1 MTTSDSITPRLRNIT
16 FGLVNR
22 AVRFLDILAMLA
34 AAVAARPLS
43 EATAADVTWAQSVL
57 LGALAVVPMV
67 QVNEGRRVYR
77 WERYRHLRGQVADI
91 ILGLLA
97 ALVVAGIFAIGFLP
111 GGIVES
117 WLTTFG
123 IAGLVLM
130 TIGRSMARIAVAG
143 MERRGALKRR
153 VAVIGAGEEGEAAI
167 RYLDAPG
174 RRDLYE
180 LIGVFDDRAA
190 RRAVEIA
197 GLTVTH
203 GVDELARRARQER
216 VDVVI
221 IALPWRAGQ
230 RIAEM
235 MRKLCAIPADVLLP
249 IEADWI
255 NLRGAQLFNVGGL
268 PFLQVARRPLKG
280 SDAILKSILDYIVA
294 GIAVLLLSPLLLVVA
309 ILVRLDS
316 PGPIL
321 FRQRRVGF
329 NGREFD
335 MFKFRSMTVD
345 PTDDGSRGTPIDN
358 PRITRIGRF
367 IRKTSIDELPQLF
380 NVLRGEM
387 SVVGPRAHVPNMLVG
402 ERTYFETVQEYAAR
416 HRVKPGIT
424 GWGQING
431 MRGGIHDADKA
442 RRGVELDLQYIENWS
457 LWFDIRIMA
466 RTLFGGMAGRDV
478 F

>member
-1 MTTSDSITPRLRNIT
+1 MTTSESITPRVRNVT

-22 AVRFLDILAMLA
+22 AVKTVDALTLLV
-34 AAVAARPLS
+34 AAVLARPLS
-43 EATAADVTWAQSVL
+43 EATLTDITWAQSLL
-57 LGALAVVPMV
+57 LGVLAVIPLV
-67 QVNEGRRVYR
+67 QINESRRVYR
-77 WERYRHLRGQVADI
+77 WERYRSLRGQVVDVVLALI
-91 ILGLLA
+91 IATAVTGLFA
-97 ALVVAGIFAIGFLP
+97 VVFLP
-111 GGIVES
+111 DSIVES
-117 WLTTFG
+117 WLAAFALG
-123 IAGLVLM
+123 ALVLQM
-130 TIGRSMARIAVAG
+130 TGRAVARLMVAG
-143 MERRGALKRR
+143 METRGALKRR

-167 RYLDAPG
+167 RYLAAPG
-174 RRDLYE
+174 HRDLYE
-180 LIGVFDDRAA
+180 LIGVFDDRAT

-203 GVDELARRARQER
+203 GVDDLVKRARQER

-235 MRKLCAIPADVLLP
+235 MRKLCSIPADVLLP

-255 NLRGAQLFNVGGL
+255 NLRGARLFSVGGL

-294 GIAVLLLSPLLLVVA
+294 GTAIALLSPLLLTVA
-309 ILVRLDS
+309 IMVKVDS

-329 NGREFD
+329 NGRDFD

-345 PTDDGSRGTPIDN
+345 PTDDGSRGTPLDN

-367 IRKTSIDELPQLF
+367 IRRTSIDELPQLF

-442 RRGVELDLQYIENWS
+442 KRGVELDLQYIENWT
-457 LWFDIRIMA
+457 LWFDIRIMV